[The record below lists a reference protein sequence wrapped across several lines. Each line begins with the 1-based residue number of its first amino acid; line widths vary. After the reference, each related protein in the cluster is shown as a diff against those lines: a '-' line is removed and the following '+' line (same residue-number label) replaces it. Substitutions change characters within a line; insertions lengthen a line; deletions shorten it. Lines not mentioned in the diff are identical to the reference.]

1 MRLGWIRGFV
11 VLFSGDDVFHEAIP
25 PLVGK
30 VTHGLQDVPKGKF
43 VIVKS
48 GVSEMKVTHGLQD
61 VPKGKFVIMKS
72 GVSEMNLVTVN
83 SNSGFRFDTRDV
95 EATHL
100 ICVNAEA
107 LKMNQIRPSAHIN
120 QPRASPHPHTHTHI
134 IKKLVPYIS

>member
-43 VIVKS
+43 VI
-48 GVSEMKVTHGLQD
+48 
-61 VPKGKFVIMKS
+61 MKS

-83 SNSGFRFDTRDV
+83 SNSGFRFDTWDV

-120 QPRASPHPHTHTHI
+120 QLRASPHPHTHTHI
-134 IKKLVPYIS
+134 IKKVSVYIS

>member
-1 MRLGWIRGFV
+1 MMRLGWIRGFV

-43 VIVKS
+43 VI
-48 GVSEMKVTHGLQD
+48 
-61 VPKGKFVIMKS
+61 MKS

-83 SNSGFRFDTRDV
+83 SNSGFRFDTR

-100 ICVNAEA
+100 ICVNSDFRSIEDES
-107 LKMNQIRPSAHIN
+107 NSSVSTHQSTSCVSTPTH
-120 QPRASPHPHTHTHI
+120 PHPHHKESSPSIFLEGKVWVWVSFWGTYAANSVVI
-134 IKKLVPYIS
+134 I

>member
-1 MRLGWIRGFV
+1 MMRLGWIRGFV

-83 SNSGFRFDTRDV
+83 SNSGFRFKIDIVIVVIFFSKRHEIETF
-95 EATHL
+95 
-100 ICVNAEA
+100 
-107 LKMNQIRPSAHIN
+107 KPIRKN
-120 QPRASPHPHTHTHI
+120 
-134 IKKLVPYIS
+134 Y